1 MCPAQNLNVRLC
13 GSLRKTDALMPE
25 LRAEGNR
32 RTGTCRHPHSL
43 SSRFGLPGT
52 SRIADCF
59 GLLGTGILRL
69 LRASGHGAS
78 PIASGFSARGISDC
92 FGLLGMG
99 ILRLLRASRHGAFPI
114 ALGFSARSIADCFG
128 LLGMGLLRLLRTS
141 RHGAFPIASKPEA
154 QAEGNR
160 VFDPRTVGPLVH
172 ISGEPISFP
181 GVAAAGSQVF
191 SGPAKKQSSESNT
204 IAMED
209 NDSASATAG
218 VHRETD
224 ATIDAAKLKSE
235 FYLCGI
241 QGNNPFASSVPSR

>member
-1 MCPAQNLNVRLC
+1 MPPPAFPQL
-13 GSLRKTDALMPE
+13 A
-25 LRAEGNR
+25 LRAS
-32 RTGTCRHPHSL
+32 RHEPY
-43 SSRFGLPGT
+43 R
-52 SRIADCF
+52 
-59 GLLGTGILRL
+59 RL
-69 LRASGHGAS
+69 LRASRHGAS
-78 PIASGFSARGISDC
+78 PIASGFSARGH
-92 FGLLGMG
+92 F
-99 ILRLLRASRHGAFPI
+99 RLLWASRHGA
-114 ALGFSARSIADCFG
+114 S
-128 LLGMGLLRLLRTS
+128 
-141 RHGAFPIASKPEA
+141 PIASKPEA

-224 ATIDAAKLKSE
+224 ATIDAAKLKPE

>member
-1 MCPAQNLNVRLC
+1 VPPPAFPQL
-13 GSLRKTDALMPE
+13 A
-25 LRAEGNR
+25 
-32 RTGTCRHPHSL
+32 
-43 SSRFGLPGT
+43 
-52 SRIADCF
+52 
-59 GLLGTGILRL
+59 
-69 LRASGHGAS
+69 LRASRHE
-78 PIASGFSARGISDC
+78 PYR
-92 FGLLGMG
+92 
-99 ILRLLRASRHGAFPI
+99 RLLRASRHGAFPVASGFWARGFSDCFGLLGTGHLRLLRASRHGASPI
-114 ALGFSARSIADCFG
+114 ALGFSARGFSDCFG
-128 LLGMGLLRLLRTS
+128 AS
-141 RHGAFPIASKPEA
+141 RHGASPIASKPEA